1 MSDVT
6 RVAIASDHAG
16 FALKQQ
22 LVEALKEW
30 GVAYEDLGCHSEASV
45 DYPDFAHSVA
55 EGITSGKFGRGILV
69 CGTGIGMSMSANRHQ
84 GVRAAVCSEAF
95 SARMTRL
102 HNDANVICLGARVV
116 GVGVARDIV
125 EAFLKT
131 EFEGGRHSRRVDKID
146 A

>member
-1 MSDVT
+1 MSDAK
-6 RVAIASDHAG
+6 VAIASDHAG

-22 LVEALKEW
+22 LVGALKEW
-30 GVAYEDLGCHSEASV
+30 SVAYEDLGCHDESSV
-45 DYPDFAHSVA
+45 DYPDYAHAVA
-55 EGITSGKFGRGILV
+55 TGVAGGKFTRGILV
-69 CGTGIGMSMSANRHQ
+69 CGTGIGMCMSANRHR

-102 HNDANVICLGARVV
+102 HNDANVICVGARVV
-116 GVGVARDIV
+116 GVGVARDII

>member
-1 MSDVT
+1 MSDIKL
-6 RVAIASDHAG
+6 AIASDHAG
-16 FALKQQ
+16 FVLKQQ
-22 LVEALKEW
+22 LVDALNEW
-30 GVAYEDLGCHSEASV
+30 AVAYEDLGCHNEVSV
-45 DYPDFAHSVA
+45 DYPDFAHAVA
-55 EGITSGKFGRGILV
+55 TGIASGKFSRGILV
-69 CGTGIGMSMSANRHQ
+69 CGTGIGMSMSANRHR
-84 GVRAAVCSEAF
+84 GVRAAVVSESF

-131 EFEGGRHSRRVDKID
+131 EFEGGRHSRRIDKIE